1 MPAGADA
8 RAPDAPARYAVDD
21 FAYDCP
27 PELIAQYPAPDR
39 ADSRLLVLERASG
52 TLAHRAFRDFPTLL
66 HPGDVLVLNTS
77 RVIPARLH
85 GVRDNGRP
93 AEVLLV
99 HAEPDGSW
107 LAMVH
112 PGGKLKVGRRVVF
125 GEAVGAAEAA
135 AAAGV
140 AEAEIVA
147 VVGGGLRRVRFHGME
162 AREAMERFGTVPL
175 PPYIHRAPE
184 ADDRERYQTVY
195 ARADGSVAAPTAGL
209 HFTPEILTAVRD
221 RGVAIAAVVLHV
233 GPGTFKPVEVTD
245 PAQHIMHAEWY
256 EVSEAT
262 AATINAARAA
272 GGRIWAVGTTAARV
286 LETAAAP
293 SPAPPASAPAIYAG
307 SGWTDL
313 FIYPPYVF
321 RAVDALLT
329 NFHLPRSTLLM
340 LVAAFA
346 GHTPVMAAYRE
357 AVRARYRLYSYG
369 DAMAVV

>member
-125 GEAVGAAEAA
+125 GEAAGAAD
-135 AAAGV
+135 AAGV